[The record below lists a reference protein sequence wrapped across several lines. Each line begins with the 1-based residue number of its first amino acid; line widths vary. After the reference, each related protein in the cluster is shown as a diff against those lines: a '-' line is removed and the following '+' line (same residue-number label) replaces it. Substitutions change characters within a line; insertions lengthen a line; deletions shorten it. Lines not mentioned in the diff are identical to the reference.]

1 MRQNI
6 GSSYPLFPR
15 TGYVRYQG
23 EDVTWHEEDLANWN
37 LYFTFLG
44 GGEVRFGERTLSTVM
59 GELLLLP
66 PKLPRTYRVT
76 EAGAGWGFYFLH
88 FRPGESLKKTI
99 PCFDRP
105 RPQQYEV
112 ADPTM
117 RNRIVATLEEMF
129 QINLRTPGTQHREAL
144 LEALLETVMLRVITA
159 QDRTGTAGS
168 GIDSRVEKAI
178 EQFHNDLSARHTI
191 DSLAHSAHLS
201 RSQFCLLFRAGM
213 GCSPQE
219 YMEERRLELA
229 RFYLMTTAHSVG
241 EIAANV
247 GFDDPFYFSARF
259 KRRFE
264 LSPRSFRHERAHQ
277 HGGPLRWTPPL
288 RTAAKMAKSAGG

>member
-1 MRQNI
+1 VRQNI

-23 EDVTWHEEDLANWN
+23 EDVTWNEEDLANWN

-44 GGEVRFGERTLSTVM
+44 GGEVHFPDDRIHTTM

-76 EAGAGWGFYFLH
+76 EAEAGWGFYFLH
-88 FRPGESLKKTI
+88 FRPSVSLKKVI
-99 PCFDRP
+99 PWFERP
-105 RPQQYEV
+105 QPQQYRIP
-112 ADPTM
+112 DPTM
-117 RNRIVATLEEMF
+117 RNRLTATLEEMF
-129 QINLRTPGTQHREAL
+129 QINLRTPGIKHREAL
-144 LEALLETVMLRVITA
+144 MEALLETVLLRVITA
-159 QDRTGTAGS
+159 QDRTGMAGG

-178 EQFHNDLSARHTI
+178 ELFHNDLSTRQTI
-191 DSLAHSAHLS
+191 ESLAHAANLS

-213 GCSPQE
+213 GCAPQE

-229 RFYLMTTAHSVG
+229 RFYLMTTAHSIS

-264 LSPRSFRHERAHQ
+264 LSPRAFRQARSTQ
-277 HGGPLRWTPPL
+277 QGGPPPWTPPL
-288 RTAAKMAKSAGG
+288 KNRGKDRQVRGS